1 MRYRFFRFLS
11 AFFRKA
17 LGVVVRA
24 VVTTLVFGACVISL
38 LHYLGVP
45 VPSAY
50 QLLQGFEGFSKLAKI
65 LS

>member
-11 AFFRKA
+11 EFFRKA
-17 LGVVVRA
+17 LSVVVRA
-24 VVTTLVFGACVISL
+24 LVTTLVFGACVISL

-50 QLLQGFEGFSKLAKI
+50 QLLQGFEGLSKLAKI